1 MLHPPVRYDANG
13 RTRTVGVEIE
23 LTDLDVPRIAAAVA
37 DTLGGTPRQE
47 NEYLAYVDVPALGEF
62 RVEADLQLL
71 QEAGRRRAARPQPG
85 LLDKALDLI
94 ASIAEIVA
102 PFEVSSPPLPYTQ
115 LPIMDRLSEALRRS
129 GGTGTKS
136 GPLMALGLHLN
147 PLAPDFNAS
156 SIHSHLRAFA
166 VLDPWLRAVRGVDLS
181 RRATPF
187 VDAYPEPYVRYLLDT
202 EKPGS
207 LAEVI
212 DTYLAQ
218 NSTRNRALDLLPL
231 LAHLDPERVGPRIH
245 DVRVKPRP
253 TYHYR
258 LPDCRLGETGWHIS
272 DEWRF
277 WLIVE
282 RAAADETLLSELVE
296 QFREVLD
303 EHAWT
308 PLTTRWPP
316 RCTGILAQ
324 RGSISPRLVAG

>member
-1 MLHPPVRYDANG
+1 MRYDAAG

-23 LTDLDVPRIAAAVA
+23 LTDLDVPRIAATVA
-37 DTLGGTPRQE
+37 DTLGGAPRRE
-47 NEYLAYVDVPALGEF
+47 NDYLAYVDVPGVGEF
-62 RVEADLQLL
+62 RVEADLGLL
-71 QEAGRRRAARPQPG
+71 QEAGRRRAGRGDPG
-85 LLDKALDLI
+85 LVDLALDLI
-94 ASIAEIVA
+94 ASVAELIA

-115 LPIMDRLSEALRRS
+115 LPIMDRLSEALRRN
-129 GGTGTKS
+129 GGTGTKR

-147 PLAPDFNAS
+147 PLAPDFSAA
-156 SIHSHLRAFA
+156 SIHAFLRAFA

-187 VDAYPEPYVRYLLDT
+187 VDAYPEPYVRYLLDS
-202 EKPGS
+202 EQPGS
-207 LAEVI
+207 LVELI
-212 DTYLAQ
+212 DAYLTH
-218 NSTRNRALDLLPL
+218 NPTRNRALDLLPL
-231 LAHLDPERVGPRIH
+231 LAHLDPERIAARID
-245 DVRVKPRP
+245 DVRVTARP

-258 LPDCRLGETGWHIS
+258 LPDCRLGETGWHVS

-296 QFREVLD
+296 HYREVLD
-303 EHAWT
+303 DHAWT

>member
-1 MLHPPVRYDANG
+1 VRYDAAG

-23 LTDLDVPRIAAAVA
+23 LTDLDVPRIAATVA
-37 DTLGGTPRQE
+37 GSLGGDARQE
-47 NEYLAYVDVPALGEF
+47 NEYLAYVDVPGLGDF
-62 RVEADLQLL
+62 RIEADLRLL
-71 QEAGRRRAARPQPG
+71 QEAGRRRAARPEPD
-85 LLDKALDLI
+85 LVDRALGLI
-94 ASIAEIVA
+94 AAVAEIIA
-102 PFEVSSPPLPYTQ
+102 PFEVSSPPLPYTR
-115 LPIMDRLSEALRRS
+115 LPIMDRLSDALRRS
-129 GGTGTKS
+129 GGTGTRS

-147 PLAPDFNAS
+147 PLAPDFTAA
-156 SIHSHLRAFA
+156 SIHAHLRAFA

-187 VDAYPEPYVRYLLDT
+187 VDAYPEPYVRYLIDT
-202 EKPGS
+202 EEPGS

-218 NSTRNRALDLLPL
+218 NPTRNRALDLLPL
-231 LAHLDPERVGPRIH
+231 FAHLDPERITAQID

-258 LPDCRLGETGWHIS
+258 LPDCRLGETGWHVS

-282 RAAADETLLSELVE
+282 RAAADGTLLSELVE
-296 QFREVLD
+296 HYRNVLD
-303 EHAWT
+303 DHAWT
-308 PLTTRWPP
+308 PLSTRWPP

-324 RGSISPRLVAG
+324 RGSISPRLVSG